1 MILINLLPHREEKR
15 RLRKQAFF
23 VGLGLSAV
31 AGGVIVALWFG
42 VQMRM
47 ITAQQ
52 ERNSVLQ
59 AAIQKLDEEIKDVS
73 ALRAEIDSLKARQR
87 AVEDL
92 QTDRNMPV
100 YLLNELVAQTP
111 EGIYL
116 TSIRQNGQQVQV
128 TGYAQSNERVSEFLR
143 NTNAKST
150 WLEHP
155 ELVEIKAAGAS
166 NNKTTRDTKRVF
178 DFSMR
183 VGLKRPGDV
192 AGPAGAALAPAGA
205 ASGPLARAAV
215 GAAPGLASSAVSGA
229 ASGPAMGLVAPA
241 VPAKGK

>member
-23 VGLGLSAV
+23 AGLGLSVV
-31 AGGVIVALWFG
+31 AGAVVVAMWYA
-42 VQMRM
+42 VQLRM
-47 ITAQQ
+47 IATQQ
-52 ERNSVLQ
+52 ARNEVLNG
-59 AAIQKLDEEIKDVS
+59 AIHKLDEEIKDVS
-73 ALRAEIDSLKARQR
+73 ALKAEIDSLKARQR

-100 YLLNELVAQTP
+100 YLLNELVHQTP

-116 TSIRQNGQQVQV
+116 TSIRQTGQTVV
-128 TGYAQSNERVSEFLR
+128 VAGYAQTNERVSEFLR

-155 ELVEIKAAGAS
+155 ELVEIKAAAQTS
-166 NNKTTRDTKRVF
+166 KDARDPKRLF

-183 VGLKRPGDV
+183 LSLKRP
-192 AGPAGAALAPAGA
+192 AELSAA
-205 ASGPLARAAV
+205 ASGASAPARAA
-215 GAAPGLASSAVSGA
+215 SGA
-229 ASGPAMGLVAPA
+229 ASGVKASQSAA
-241 VPAKGK
+241 SAARKS